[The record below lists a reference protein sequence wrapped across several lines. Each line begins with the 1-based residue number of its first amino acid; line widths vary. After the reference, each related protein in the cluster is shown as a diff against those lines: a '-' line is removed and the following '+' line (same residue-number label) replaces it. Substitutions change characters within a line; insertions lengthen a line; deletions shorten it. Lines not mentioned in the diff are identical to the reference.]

1 MASTA
6 LLPAEPWELKDIPS
20 SQPSTPTSSSDEF
33 SRETF
38 SNGNGEE
45 IVVEPLEKSIDGKD
59 ENCKS
64 CQ

>member
-6 LLPAEPWELKDIPS
+6 ILPVEPWEMKELP
-20 SQPSTPTSSSDEF
+20 SQPTTPTSSSDEF